1 MNIIIDQILLI
12 IYSVASLL
20 FLGGGVGMVLAP
32 LLGVIGACVSYLAEK
47 PSAGWAVGITVAVI
61 AWVYSPIILF
71 FPLIAYGMFFCKS
84 EKVVI
89 LWLLPVMI
97 HFKDYEVMLWL
108 MIMLGMVLAWWL
120 FWQSRRYELL
130 LTESRRLQDDSTERA
145 ILLAEKNRS
154 LIEKQDA
161 ETYSAIL
168 KERNRIA
175 REIHDNVGHVLSRS
189 LIMVGALKALN
200 TEEKLERPMSQLEDS
215 LSAAMTSIRE
225 SVHDLHD
232 ESMDLRE
239 VLQSLI
245 QEYEYCPVHLVYD
258 MGVRTPQKVKYCFVA
273 IVKEALVNVR
283 KHSNATEMTIIAR
296 AHPAMYQLVIE
307 DNGTIKKADA
317 DSGIGLKNMEARVK
331 ILNGNFRIMQD
342 RGFRIFISIPSEG
355 H

>member
-32 LLGVIGACVSYLAEK
+32 LLGVIGACVSYLAER
-47 PSAGWAVGITVAVI
+47 PSAGWAVGLTTAVI
-61 AWVYSPIILF
+61 AGAYSPIILF
-71 FPLIAYGMFFCKS
+71 FPLIAYGMFYCKS
-84 EKVVI
+84 EKVLI

-97 HFKDYEVMLWL
+97 HFKDYEFMLWL
-108 MIMLGMVLAWWL
+108 MIMIGIVLAWWL

-130 LTESRRLQDDSTERA
+130 LAESRRLQDDSTERA
-145 ILLAEKNRS
+145 LLLAEKNRS

-215 LSAAMTSIRE
+215 LSTAMTSIRE

-258 MGVRTPQKVKYCFVA
+258 MGVRTPQNVKYCFIA

-296 AHPAMYQLVIE
+296 SHPAMYQLVIE

-317 DSGIGLKNMEARVK
+317 DSGIGLKNMEERVK
-331 ILNGNFRIMQD
+331 ILNGNFRIIQE
-342 RGFRIFISIPSEG
+342 RGFRIFITIPREE